1 MWYVLGLLTGILLTI
16 LFTRFFARSWTIG
29 VLKVNLNDPEA
40 ELMKLNIDSDINHL
54 PNHKFVI
61 LKVDTQK

>member
-1 MWYVLGLLTGILLTI
+1 MWYTIGVLTGILLTI

-29 VLKVNLNDPEA
+29 VLDINLVDPEA
-40 ELMKLNIDSDINHL
+40 DTMKLNIDSDINSL

-61 LKVDTQK
+61 LKVNTQK

>member
-29 VLKVNLNDPEA
+29 VLKINLTDPE
-40 ELMKLNIDSDINHL
+40 EDTMKLNIDSDINSL

>member
-29 VLKVNLNDPEA
+29 VITINLHDPEA
-40 ELMKLNIDSDINHL
+40 ELMKLNIDSDINTL